1 MPTFVFVAHPESAQR
16 VQLRSSA
23 PRLTVPS
30 AAMNPDKLFDYLD
43 GKLSPAER
51 TQLEEK
57 LMSDPQLRDQFKIAR
72 EIHRA
77 GGGSREVIMRDDDSA
92 AAERSG
98 RMGRRIAIGAA
109 VLVFLNVAIGI
120 AVIVGKNKKSGL
132 NTKEAEIR
140 KQLAISLGA
149 AAENAMPPPTF
160 AAEELKIT
168 APRAEWNNIAER
180 IIAGAAAF
188 GGSGTKG
195 LPDDNAMTVIVD
207 VPSSRD
213 AEFRHA
219 VTSAA
224 KISPMPAIAP
234 GVSPETAGADEKNER
249 TIVQIRV
256 TEAVAR

>member
-1 MPTFVFVAHPESAQR
+1 
-16 VQLRSSA
+16 
-23 PRLTVPS
+23 
-30 AAMNPDKLFDYLD
+30 MNPDKLFDYLD
-43 GKLSPAER
+43 GKLSPADR

-57 LMSDPQLRDQFKIAR
+57 LMSDAQLREQFKIAR

-77 GGGSREVIMRDDDSA
+77 GGGSREVIMRDEDSA
-92 AAERSG
+92 ATERSG
-98 RMGRRIAIGAA
+98 KLGRRIAVGAA

-120 AVIVGKNKKSGL
+120 AVIVGKNKKSDL

-149 AAENAMPPPTF
+149 AAENAIPPPTF

-180 IIAGAAAF
+180 IIAGATAF

-195 LPDDNAMTVIVD
+195 LPEHNMMTVVVD
-207 VPSSRD
+207 VPSNRD

-224 KISPMPAIAP
+224 TITPMPAIAP
-234 GVSPETAGADEKNER
+234 GVKQETAGADEKKER
-249 TIVQIRV
+249 TIVQIRI
-256 TEAVAR
+256 TEPAAR

>member
-1 MPTFVFVAHPESAQR
+1 
-16 VQLRSSA
+16 
-23 PRLTVPS
+23 
-30 AAMNPDKLFDYLD
+30 MNPDKLFDYLD

-51 TQLEEK
+51 AQLEDK
-57 LMSDPQLRDQFKIAR
+57 LMSDAQLRQQFNIAR

-77 GGGSREVIMRDDDSA
+77 GGGSREVIVRSEDPA
-92 AAERSG
+92 VIERSG
-98 RMGRRIAIGAA
+98 RIGRRIAIGGA

-120 AVIVGKNKKSGL
+120 AVIVGKNKKSDL

-140 KQLAISLGA
+140 KQLAASLGA

-168 APRAEWNNIAER
+168 APRAEWNNIADK
-180 IIAGAAAF
+180 IIAGATAF

-195 LPDDNAMTVIVD
+195 LPDDNLMTVIVD
-207 VPSSRD
+207 VPSHRD

-224 KISPMPAIAP
+224 TISPMPAIAP
-234 GVSPETAGADEKNER
+234 GVKQETSGAEEKNER
-249 TIVQIRV
+249 TIVQIRIA
-256 TEAVAR
+256 ESAG